1 MIKTINNCND
11 FITSYVTIQVMSSF
25 SYILTIVI
33 LESLFSIDSGS
44 YDSIVFV
51 QIHINQ
57 GSNNT
62 TIVYQFEF
70 YHKRMI

>member
-33 LESLFSIDSGS
+33 LESLFFIDSGS
-44 YDSIVFV
+44 YDSIVFI
-51 QIHINQ
+51 QIDINQ
-57 GSNNT
+57 GS
-62 TIVYQFEF
+62 IYEFEF
-70 YHKRMI
+70 DH